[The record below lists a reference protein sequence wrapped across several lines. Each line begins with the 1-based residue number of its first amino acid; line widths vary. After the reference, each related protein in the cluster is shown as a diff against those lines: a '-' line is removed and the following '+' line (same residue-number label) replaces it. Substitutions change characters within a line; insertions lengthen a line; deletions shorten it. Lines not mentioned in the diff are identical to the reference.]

1 MPLNTGRIIQ
11 FNFLSFSSN
20 IYERGRGMGFFRN
33 KQYGENRTHVFS
45 QDVTQLQAIHARE
58 IFPCFD
64 QPDMKGT
71 IESSSILSTMSI
83 FYTQTINYI

>member
-1 MPLNTGRIIQ
+1 
-11 FNFLSFSSN
+11 
-20 IYERGRGMGFFRN
+20 MGFFRN
-33 KQYGENRTHVFS
+33 EVYGENRTIVFN

-71 IESSSILSTMSI
+71 IKSSSILFIITIKWLTILEPLIEFNYLI
-83 FYTQTINYI
+83 FSKISDKYRPIAQSYKR